1 MVGSFAQPLR
11 QAAIRLPHRHG
22 VPGAGRGEFV
32 VAPADHRPRQPRPLG
47 PQDVGH
53 IEAVAGDHPG
63 LGGSVSSAAARPGP
77 RMAGPPAL
85 VGHSTDRRAA
95 AYPVTGHRAAQ
106 SAGDH
111 VEVLGRLGDPP
122 THRRRPRF
130 GVVDRHHQRLSPLS
144 R

>member
-1 MVGSFAQPLR
+1 MDTSL
-11 QAAIRLPHRHG
+11 HD
-22 VPGAGRGEFV
+22 
-32 VAPADHRPRQPRPLG
+32 PALLTHDPLG
-47 PQDVGH
+47 
-53 IEAVAGDHPG
+53 
-63 LGGSVSSAAARPGP
+63 
-77 RMAGPPAL
+77 AGPPPTP
-85 VGHSTDRRAA
+85 VGAGLRRAFSLATDA
-95 AYPVTGHRAAQ
+95 AVETWAEVTGHRAAQ